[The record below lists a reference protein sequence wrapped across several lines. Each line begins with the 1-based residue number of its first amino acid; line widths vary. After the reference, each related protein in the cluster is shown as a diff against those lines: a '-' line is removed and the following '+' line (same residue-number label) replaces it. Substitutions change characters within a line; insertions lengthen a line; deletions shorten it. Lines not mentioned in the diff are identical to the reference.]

1 MFSNIL
7 AEMVRR
13 QITKKEMSK
22 YLNMS
27 TFTFDRKI
35 KNESGF
41 TVDEIF
47 KIQKIF
53 NDEKCTFE
61 YLFEE

>member
-1 MFSNIL
+1 
-7 AEMVRR
+7 
-13 QITKKEMSK
+13 
-22 YLNMS
+22 MS